1 MNIHEKVDQY
11 VEDGLFL
18 LSKLISYQTVLDRF
32 NPDSPTPF
40 GKENAQALKFFFNV
54 CQTRRF

>member
-40 GKENAQALKFFFNV
+40 GKENAQALKFFF
-54 CQTRRF
+54 